1 MNDGDAYTHTI
12 LNLVMA
18 WRVGADARPDRDWV
32 GYTKRTIALV

>member
-18 WRVGADARPDRDWV
+18 IGVLGADAGLGRFEN
-32 GYTKRTIALV
+32 AL